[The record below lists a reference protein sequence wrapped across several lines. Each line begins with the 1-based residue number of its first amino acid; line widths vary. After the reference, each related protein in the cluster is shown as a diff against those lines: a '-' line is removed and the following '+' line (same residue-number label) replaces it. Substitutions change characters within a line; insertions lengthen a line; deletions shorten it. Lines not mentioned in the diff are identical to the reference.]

1 MNLSEIRK
9 KKLELRKKI
18 QEARTEGELEDIKE
32 ELLALQEAERLL
44 EEKVS
49 ALELGNDDKDTPPE
63 DEEETQNEEGDETD
77 EQELVNEKS
86 LIKNSVTKPEARKLE
101 NLKIIK
107 KVEERKMEEKNILE
121 TAEYRSA
128 FLKRLQGKPLN
139 EEEQRAMTTAQE
151 SVGSTIPTTTLN
163 RIEEKLRQTSALFNQ
178 VEVLN
183 IPGYLSIPQEKITNE
198 ASWVAENTAS
208 DDVDDTTDAINF
220 GAYKL
225 IRTISITAE
234 VEAMSIE
241 AFETYIVKKLSD
253 KMAIAIEN
261 AILNGNGKGQP
272 KGILQETLEKVEYA
286 KGSTPSYANLCSLM
300 AKLKS
305 GYKPNSKFVMS
316 SKMLWENIATITV
329 GNQLVFLPDPTG
341 EFAGRIFGRPVIE
354 DDYISDK
361 KILLGNFEKYTINF
375 NKAIEVTS
383 DESVEFRK
391 GNKVYRALGLLD
403 GKTVNTEAFVLLDE
417 SATETP
423 AV

>member
-1 MNLSEIRK
+1 MTLEEIKK
-9 KKLELRKKI
+9 KKLELRKRI
-18 QEARTEGELEDIKE
+18 QEVRTEGDLEDIKE
-32 ELLALQEAERLL
+32 ELVALQEAEKLL
-44 EEKVS
+44 EEKVNS
-49 ALELGNDDKDTPPE
+49 LSEEGSEENKDSDKDDEETENEE
-63 DEEETQNEEGDETD
+63 DEK
-77 EQELVNEKS
+77 ELVDEKS
-86 LIKNSVTKPEARKLE
+86 LIKNSPTKPEARKIE

-107 KVEERKMEEKNILE
+107 KDEEKKMDEKNILE

-128 FLKRLQGKPLN
+128 FLKRLQGKKLN
-139 EEEQRAMTTAQE
+139 DEEQRAMTTASE
-151 SVGSTIPTTTLN
+151 SVGSAIPTTTLN

-403 GKTVNTEAFVLLDE
+403 GKTVAFVLLDE

>member
-1 MNLSEIRK
+1 MTLEEIKK

-18 QEARTEGELEDIKE
+18 QEARNEGELEDIKE
-32 ELLALQEAERLL
+32 ELVALQEAERLL
-44 EEKVS
+44 EEKIS
-49 ALELGNDDKDTPPE
+49 NLENDPKE
-63 DEEETQNEEGDETD
+63 DEPKDDEEKPEETPID
-77 EQELVNEKS
+77 EKS
-86 LIKNSVTKPEARKLE
+86 LIKNT
-101 NLKIIK
+101 NN
-107 KVEERKMEEKNILE
+107 KVEERKAMDMKIIKKEEERKMDEKNILE
-121 TAEYRSA
+121 TPEYRSA

-139 EEEQRAMTTAQE
+139 EAEQRAMTTAQN
-151 SVGSTIPTTTLN
+151 SVGAGIPTTTLN
-163 RIEEKLRQTSALFNQ
+163 RIEEKLRQTSALFNE

-183 IPGYLSIPQEKITNE
+183 IAGYLSIPKENVTNE

-208 DDVDDTTDAINF
+208 TDVDDTLNAINF

-234 VEAMSIE
+234 VEAMTID
-241 AFETYIVKKLSD
+241 AFESYIVKKLSD

-261 AILNGNGKGQP
+261 AILNGTGNGQP
-272 KGILQETLEKVEYA
+272 KGILTETLEKVEYA
-286 KGSTPSYANLCSLM
+286 KNGTPAYADLCKLM

-305 GYKPNSKFVMS
+305 GYKPNAKFVMS
-316 SKMLWENIATITV
+316 SKMLWENIATMLV

-354 DDYISDK
+354 DDYIDDK
-361 KILLGNFEKYTINF
+361 KILLGNFQKYTINF
-375 NKAIEVTS
+375 NKPIEVTS

-391 GNKVYRALGLLD
+391 ANKVYRSLGLLD

-417 SATETP
+417 ATTP

>member
-1 MNLSEIRK
+1 MTLEEIKK
-9 KKLELRKKI
+9 KKLELRKRI
-18 QEARTEGELEDIKE
+18 QEVRTEGDLEDIKE
-32 ELLALQEAERLL
+32 ELVALQEAEKLL
-44 EEKVS
+44 EEKVNS
-49 ALELGNDDKDTPPE
+49 LSEEGSEENKDSDKDDEETENEE
-63 DEEETQNEEGDETD
+63 DEK
-77 EQELVNEKS
+77 ELVDEKS
-86 LIKNSVTKPEARKLE
+86 LIKNSPTKPEARKIE

-107 KVEERKMEEKNILE
+107 KDEEKKMDEKNILE

-128 FLKRLQGKPLN
+128 FLKRLQGKKLN
-139 EEEQRAMTTAQE
+139 DEEQRAMTTASE
-151 SVGSTIPTTTLN
+151 SVGSAIPTTTLN

-403 GKTVNTEAFVLLDE
+403 GKTEAFVLLDE